1 MVYGELKIR
10 SYDVQIHR
18 ARVED
23 LERRCEVGPTKR
35 VVLFTDTMGDP
46 ICRIKNSPMYKMLVR
61 AHDTDHRQS
70 FLFFLCFHYI
80 HYHTS
85 PIYVLL
91 HPLPLVMISY

>member
-61 AHDTDHRQS
+61 AHDTDHRHS
-70 FLFFLCFHYI
+70 FLFFLCFSLY
-80 HYHTS
+80 
-85 PIYVLL
+85 
-91 HPLPLVMISY
+91 PLSDISCVVASIALTMMSY